1 VTPRRAADDTAL
13 ALGPLEA
20 RLMRIVWGRAG
31 ELSVRDVRDAVPD
44 LAYTTVMTTLD
55 RLFKKGLLAR
65 RKSGRAFRYAARL
78 GPDEL
83 RVRHARGIF
92 GRLLAAARHSPAPV
106 FSALVDS
113 VASDRQL
120 DDLERLVRERRAALR
135 KGGR

>member
-1 VTPRRAADDTAL
+1 
-13 ALGPLEA
+13 
-20 RLMRIVWGRAG
+20 MRIVWERGG

-65 RKSGRAFRYAARL
+65 RKSGRAFFYASRL

-83 RVRHARGIF
+83 RVRHARGVV